1 MKRTFVI
8 ILLLVAL
15 IATSKNPLRITTCTV
30 TKQTDATYTVVDKAG
45 EAWAF
50 DDDDNHYA
58 IGQKVTV
65 VFNTLKTTSI
75 FDDEIIYVK

>member
-1 MKRTFVI
+1 MKRTLVI

-15 IATSKNPLRITTCTV
+15 IATSKNPLRIATCTV
-30 TKQTDATYTVVDKAG
+30 TEQTDTTYTVVDKAG
-45 EAWAF
+45 EAWVF
-50 DDDDNHYA
+50 DDDNHYT